1 MLGRIVRA
9 KHAATFVGNRIE
21 DYLELARLDAAALQQ
36 ELLRSVVGF
45 AVLACAGLLFL
56 SFFSVAVIVTAWD
69 TEVRILVAWLVC
81 LLWALLGAAGLVVLG
96 QALRQPTPFE
106 DLCTEVSRD
115 LAVLKE
121 ML

>member
-21 DYLELARLDAAALQQ
+21 DYLELARLDAAAFQQ